1 MVRRLTAA
9 ALLAVLMAGPAWA
22 EQAQRPAVRIV
33 SINLCTDQLLLDL
46 AEPSQIIGLSPF
58 ARDAAR
64 SWAAGRAAALPI
76 LSGTVEE
83 IMILKPSHVLAGRFT
98 KRATREFIR
107 ARGIPIEEFDT
118 VRTVAQSR
126 EQILRVARLV
136 GAEAKGAARVAE
148 LDAATARLRAA
159 GARSGLSVLA
169 LSRRGWA
176 AGRDSIFSD
185 MLSTAGLVNAAA
197 ASGARLGGFMSLEA
211 IVRLKPDALLIS
223 RDHGAAEDQ
232 GQAMLLHPAIQAMFP
247 PERRIVVPEALT
259 ICGGPMLA
267 DAMDRLAEEIR
278 RLRPRDAARP

>member
-1 MVRRLTAA
+1 MVSRLIPLALAA
-9 ALLAVLMAGPAWA
+9 IVCAAVRAPALA
-22 EQAQRPAVRIV
+22 EQAPLRIA

-46 AEPSQIIGLSPF
+46 AEPSQIVGLSPF
-58 ARDAAR
+58 AGDTTR
-64 SWAAGRAAALPI
+64 SWAAARAAGLPI
-76 LSGTVEE
+76 LSGTAEE
-83 IMILKPSHVLAGRFT
+83 IMVLRPSHVLSGRFT

-107 ARGIPIEEFDT
+107 ARGIPLEEFDA

-126 EQILRVARLV
+126 EQIMRVARLV
-136 GAEAKGAARVAE
+136 GAEAKGATRVAE

-159 GARSGLSVLA
+159 GAHSGLRILA

-185 MLSTAGLVNAAA
+185 MLATAGLVNAAG
-197 ASGARLGGFMSLEA
+197 SGSRLGGFMSLEA
-211 IVRLKPDALLIS
+211 IVQLKPDALLIS

-267 DAMDRLAEEIR
+267 DAMDRLAAEIS
-278 RLRPRDAARP
+278 RLKPRDAARR